1 MSEPPKK
8 RSDDW
13 DPMFESLAA
22 SIAPTELSATARS
35 RMASK
40 IRERARNQ
48 PPEGTSTLRVEEGDW
63 QMLAAGVTMKLL
75 RIDHEAGNQTALV
88 RFAAGSALNQHAH
101 VQQEECFVLE
111 GEIMIGSHVLR
122 AGDMHIAAPGT
133 EHEVIRSM
141 PGALLLVRSDIVM
154 TGCAAN

>member
-1 MSEPPKK
+1 MSELPKK
-8 RSDDW
+8 RADEW
-13 DPMFESLAA
+13 GPIFESLAG
-22 SIAPTELSATARS
+22 SIAPAELSASARS

-48 PPEGTSTLRVEEGDW
+48 PPEGTSTLRVDDGVW
-63 QMLAAGVTMKLL
+63 KMLAVGVAMKLL

-88 RFAAGSALNQHAH
+88 RFAAGSALGQHAH
-101 VQQEECFVLE
+101 VQEEECLVLE

-122 AGDMHIAAPGT
+122 AGDVHIAAPGT
-133 EHEVIRSM
+133 QHAAISSV

-154 TGCAAN
+154 TGCAAT